1 MDIGDIDEALRLM
14 ECSKSTLLNREATV
28 SRDPISIVFDI
39 IREMS
44 TLGNSGKLVKEL
56 RYVWSSHTCFCLKYP
71 YFYSLSEVRERVISK
86 GLSED
91 NLQRCIDTYAE
102 DDVWMLVAN
111 GSKLRWMG
119 VEDDDESDTD
129 L

>member
-1 MDIGDIDEALRLM
+1 VDIGDIDEALRLM

-56 RYVWSSHTCFCLKYP
+56 RYL
-71 YFYSLSEVRERVISK
+71 
-86 GLSED
+86 
-91 NLQRCIDTYAE
+91 
-102 DDVWMLVAN
+102 
-111 GSKLRWMG
+111 
-119 VEDDDESDTD
+119 
-129 L
+129 